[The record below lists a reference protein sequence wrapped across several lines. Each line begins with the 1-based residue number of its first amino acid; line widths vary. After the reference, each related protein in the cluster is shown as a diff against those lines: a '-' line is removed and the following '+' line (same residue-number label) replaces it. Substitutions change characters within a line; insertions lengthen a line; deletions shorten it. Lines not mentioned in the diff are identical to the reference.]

1 MPRHRILLSAL
12 FLSLQFALPTAAP
25 AWTPALQ
32 ERIATDAARLAPP
45 DLARQLARH
54 SKELAAGAREPFTD
68 AAPGDHYADPDGSGN
83 LAEALRLEVDA
94 AIDALRSRRTFAEIA
109 RRLGRVSH
117 FAADLAFPLHASAD
131 DRAESRYY
139 DDYLAYAEWARPR
152 FAVVAYEHRPPLAG
166 TDDVD
171 RLIAEGLARG
181 RAAYPGIGAE
191 YRRIE
196 FRSGIGRFDDR
207 STAFGVASLAYSG
220 AVTDAAR
227 LLRYIWLTA
236 GGADPRQ
243 AFSRARD
250 RVLVLDQGGAP

>member
-1 MPRHRILLSAL
+1 MLLSL
-12 FLSLQFALPTAAP
+12 LGLSDATL
-25 AWTPALQ
+25 AWTPELQ
-32 ERIATDAARLAPP
+32 ERIAADAARLAPP

-54 SKELAAGAREPFTD
+54 ARELAAGAREPFTD

-94 AIDALRSRRTFAEIA
+94 AIEALRSRRTFAEIA

-117 FAADLAFPLHASAD
+117 FAADLALPLHTSAD

-152 FAVVAYEHRPPLAG
+152 FAVVAYEHRPPLVG
-166 TDDVD
+166 SGDVD
-171 RLIAEGLARG
+171 RLVAEGLARG

-191 YRRIE
+191 YRRID

-220 AVTDAAR
+220 AVTDTAR
-227 LLRYIWLTA
+227 LQRYIWLAA

-250 RVLVLDQGGAP
+250 RILVLDQGGAP